1 MTAFPPRTGAFL
13 QLGRFSPRAQRAL
26 ARTLTAA
33 CLVLGCILAA
43 PGHMAQAQTHAQ
55 GTAQPQAPLEALE
68 IATKGGV
75 VVLEVE
81 VARSEAQRS
90 TGLMY
95 RKELPERQG
104 MLFDFHTDQPV
115 AMWMKN
121 TFIPLD
127 MLFIRA
133 NGTIARIETM
143 TTPFS
148 ERTIASGEPVRAVL
162 ELAGGATRRLGIAP
176 GDRVSTNLLGK

>member
-1 MTAFPPRTGAFL
+1 
-13 QLGRFSPRAQRAL
+13 
-26 ARTLTAA
+26 
-33 CLVLGCILAA
+33 
-43 PGHMAQAQTHAQ
+43 
-55 GTAQPQAPLEALE
+55 
-68 IATKGGV
+68 

-81 VARSEAQRS
+81 VARSEAQRT

-162 ELAGGATRRLGIAP
+162 ELAGRRHGAGWELLPATGFPPICSGSERYSASLETEHTRGALA
-176 GDRVSTNLLGK
+176 